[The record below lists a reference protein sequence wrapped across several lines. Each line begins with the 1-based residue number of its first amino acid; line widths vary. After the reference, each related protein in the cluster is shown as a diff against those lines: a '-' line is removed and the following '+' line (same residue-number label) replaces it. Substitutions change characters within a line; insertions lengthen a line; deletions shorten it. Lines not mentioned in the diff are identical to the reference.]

1 MFIQAIKKCF
11 DFWFPKRYTQ
21 PVKTTKRTTIRKKP
35 MIIDASEPIKTTVK
49 QPDFRP
55 KKFDDIV
62 GQDEVKEYLKIKI
75 TAFKKTRVSVGH
87 LLFLGYSGSGKTT
100 MANVMAMEMGVGFH
114 SVMATRIKT
123 WDDFYNILKKV
134 KLNDVLFIDE
144 IHALSPKIQE
154 QLYGVMED
162 FTITLQD
169 KSLNEQVQ
177 TRIPNFTLIGATT
190 HSGDLNPPLLSRF
203 QYKGQLM
210 PYSISQLT
218 DIVKSAGKR
227 IYKLEI
233 PHDVANYIAKVSR
246 KTARICYSLLRGYI
260 DLVEAK
266 NPGKI
271 DSSMLTMEMLYKL
284 LKLEQ
289 IDPVIGLDY
298 ASRKYIVT
306 MLRENKPI
314 GSRSLANMIQEQEST
329 VVQMIEPFLLSDI
342 ELEYRDSSGIP
353 KIQMGPFAKLT
364 KSGRIATR
372 ESMNYIK
379 LCKALQRQ
387 GWFNNESFEF

>member
-11 DFWFPKRYTQ
+11 DFLFLKRYTQ
-21 PVKTTKRTTIRKKP
+21 PVKTTKRTTRRKQP
-35 MIIDASEPIKTTVK
+35 MIIDANEPIKPTVK

-100 MANVMAMEMGVGFH
+100 MANVMATEMGVSFH

-169 KSLNEQVQ
+169 KSLNEQIQ

-342 ELEYRDSSGIP
+342 ELEYRDSGGAS
-353 KIQMGPFAKLT
+353 KIQTGPFAKLT

-372 ESMNYIK
+372 ESLNYIK

>member
-1 MFIQAIKKCF
+1 MFIHAVKKLFAFCQSQ
-11 DFWFPKRYTQ
+11 RYTQ
-21 PVKTTKRTTIRKKP
+21 PVKTTQKITKR
-35 MIIDASEPIKTTVK
+35 K
-49 QPDFRP
+49 QPMLVEAHESPKFVTKQLDFRP
-55 KKFDDIV
+55 KKFDDII

-75 TAFKKTRVSVGH
+75 AAFKKTKVSVGH

-100 MANVMAMEMGVGFH
+100 MANVMANEMGVGFH

-123 WDDFYNILKKV
+123 WDDFYNILKKI
-134 KLNDVLFIDE
+134 KSNDVLFIDE

-162 FTITLQD
+162 FTISLQD
-169 KSLNEQVQ
+169 KNLNEQTL
-177 TRIPNFTLIGATT
+177 TRIPSFTLIGATT

-210 PYSISQLT
+210 PYNVPQLT
-218 DIVKSAGKR
+218 DIVKSAGRR
-227 IYKLEI
+227 IYKLEV
-233 PHDVANYIAKVSR
+233 PHDVASYIAKVSR

-271 DSSMLTMEMLYKL
+271 DSSMLTMDLLYKL

-306 MLRENKPI
+306 MLREAKPM
-314 GSRSLANMIQEQEST
+314 GSRSLATMIQEQEST
-329 VVQMIEPFLLSDI
+329 VTQMIEPFLLSDI
-342 ELEYRDSSGIP
+342 ELEYRDSNGTA
-353 KIQMGPFAKLT
+353 KVQTGPFARLT

>member
-1 MFIQAIKKCF
+1 MIIQAVKNLFAYCKCQ
-11 DFWFPKRYTQ
+11 RYTQ
-21 PVKTTKRTTIRKKP
+21 PVNPLKTTPRRKPTMLVEANDTPKVV
-35 MIIDASEPIKTTVK
+35 AK
-49 QPDFRP
+49 QLDFRP
-55 KKFDDIV
+55 KKFDDII
-62 GQDEVKEYLKIKI
+62 GQEDVKEYLKIKI
-75 TAFKKTRVSVGH
+75 TAFKKTKVSVGH

-100 MANVMAMEMGVGFH
+100 MANVMANEMGVGFH

-134 KLNDVLFIDE
+134 KSNDVLFIDE

-169 KSLNEQVQ
+169 KNLNEQNI
-177 TRIPNFTLIGATT
+177 TRIPSFTLIGATT

-210 PYSISQLT
+210 PYNVPQLT
-218 DIVKSAGKR
+218 DIVKSAGLR

-233 PHDVANYIAKVSR
+233 PHDVASYIAKVSR

-271 DSSMLTMEMLYKL
+271 NSSMLTMDLLYKL

-306 MLRENKPI
+306 MLREAKPM

-329 VVQMIEPFLLSDI
+329 VTQMIEPFLLSDI
-342 ELEYRDSSGIP
+342 ELEYRDASGNP
-353 KIQMGPFAKLT
+353 KLQTGPFAKLT

>member
-21 PVKTTKRTTIRKKP
+21 AVKTTKRTTRRKQP

>member
-1 MFIQAIKKCF
+1 
-11 DFWFPKRYTQ
+11 
-21 PVKTTKRTTIRKKP
+21 
-35 MIIDASEPIKTTVK
+35 MIIDANEPIKPTVK

-100 MANVMAMEMGVGFH
+100 MANVMATEMGVSFH

-169 KSLNEQVQ
+169 KSLNEQIQ

-342 ELEYRDSSGIP
+342 ELEYRDSGGAS
-353 KIQMGPFAKLT
+353 KIQTGPFAKLT

-372 ESMNYIK
+372 ESLNYIK

>member
-11 DFWFPKRYTQ
+11 DFWNTKRYTR
-21 PVKTTKRTTIRKKP
+21 PVKTTKSTTIRKQQ
-35 MIIDASEPIKTTVK
+35 MTIDASDPIKNNMN
-49 QPDFRP
+49 QLDFRP
-55 KKFDDIV
+55 KRFDDIV
-62 GQDEVKEYLKIKI
+62 GQNEVKEYLQIKI
-75 TAFKKTRVSVGH
+75 AAFKKTRVSVGH
-87 LLFLGYSGSGKTT
+87 LLFLGFSGSGKTT
-100 MANVMAMEMGVGFH
+100 MANVMAAEMGVKFH

-123 WDDFYNILKKV
+123 WDDFYNILKKINA
-134 KLNDVLFIDE
+134 NDVLFIDE

-162 FTITLQD
+162 FTISLQD
-169 KSLNEQVQ
+169 KNMSEQVL
-177 TRIPNFTLIGATT
+177 TRIPSFTLIGATT

-210 PYSISQLT
+210 PYSVAHLT

-246 KTARICYSLLRGYI
+246 KTARISYSLLRGYI

-271 DSSMLTMEMLYKL
+271 NSSMLTMDLLYNL

-306 MLRENKPI
+306 MLREAKPM
-314 GSRSLANMIQEQEST
+314 GSRSLASMIQEQEST
-329 VVQMIEPFLLSDI
+329 VTQMIEPFLLSDI
-342 ELEYRDSSGIP
+342 ELEYRDSNGSS
-353 KIQMGPFAKLT
+353 KVQTGPFAKLT

-387 GWFNNESFEF
+387 GWFKNESFEF

>member
-11 DFWFPKRYTQ
+11 DFLFPERYTQ
-21 PVKTTKRTTIRKKP
+21 PVKTTKRTTRRKQP
-35 MIIDASEPIKTTVK
+35 MIIDANEPIKPTVK

-100 MANVMAMEMGVGFH
+100 MANVMATEMGVGFH

-169 KSLNEQVQ
+169 KSLNEQIQ

-342 ELEYRDSSGIP
+342 ELEYRDSGGAS
-353 KIQMGPFAKLT
+353 KIQTGPFAKLT

-372 ESMNYIK
+372 ESLNYIK